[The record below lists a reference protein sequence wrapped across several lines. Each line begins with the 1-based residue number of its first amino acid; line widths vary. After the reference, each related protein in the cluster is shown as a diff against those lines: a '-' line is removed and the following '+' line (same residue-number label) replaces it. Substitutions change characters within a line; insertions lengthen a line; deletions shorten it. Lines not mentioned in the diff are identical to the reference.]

1 MRQRLPL
8 LEVAAGRVLNSL
20 LLAFSG
26 DACALGS
33 GFLGILLRDPAD
45 PVRPPAALGLG
56 RARDK
61 IVERR
66 GLIVAGPILIFARC
80 GRVDHLRDTARAR
93 WQESLRSRQMIHQTP
108 DAGERRGM
116 IPA

>member
-1 MRQRLPL
+1 MLGGRPECRYIRQVLPL
-8 LEVAAGRVLNSL
+8 FDVAAGRVLNRL

-26 DACALGS
+26 DACAFGS
-33 GFLGILLRDPAD
+33 GFRGILLRDPAD

-80 GRVDHLRDTARAR
+80 GRSEEHTSEL
-93 WQESLRSRQMIHQTP
+93 QSLMPISY
-108 DAGERRGM
+108 A
-116 IPA
+116 